1 LDFWRNFWR
10 RGTHV
15 NIPKLGSRGEG
26 NCLGEFWWVY
36 AVLRRELCWGNLKL
50 DFFKVLVGV
59 PRGFIEEGGHYV
71 CISVCLRE
79 FLMFW
84 GCSPV
89 NVRRVCVR
97 GFTKGQCQGRG
108 VSLRG
113 SVKGEGFTKGRCQ
126 GRGVS
131 PQYRAGA
138 RCLI

>member
-1 LDFWRNFWR
+1 
-10 RGTHV
+10 
-15 NIPKLGSRGEG
+15 
-26 NCLGEFWWVY
+26 LGEFLGVY
-36 AVLRRELCWGNLKL
+36 AVLRRELGWGNLKL

-97 GFTKGQCQGRG
+97 GF
-108 VSLRG
+108 LRG
-113 SVKGEGFTKGRCQ
+113 SVKGEGFSKGQCQ
-126 GRGVS
+126 GARGLLRGSVKGRGV
-131 PQYRAGA
+131 Y
-138 RCLI
+138 